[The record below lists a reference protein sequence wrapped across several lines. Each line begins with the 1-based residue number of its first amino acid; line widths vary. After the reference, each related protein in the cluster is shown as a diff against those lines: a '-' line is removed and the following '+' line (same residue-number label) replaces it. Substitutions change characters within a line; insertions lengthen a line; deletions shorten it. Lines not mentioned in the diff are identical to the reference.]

1 MFAEILK
8 FKKQIIELGVPALVS
23 RGTLVLWGLVAI
35 LIVRVLPAETYAAYA
50 LARSVQLFGV
60 LFGGGFILQAI
71 IKFSAEGDTEREQQ
85 LANAGIVLASGMAI
99 ITAFLLVFGGGLLQS
114 FYSDIDISG
123 IPQVLALFVIVS
135 TASQLPRSLL
145 VAKHRMKDVMIGDIA
160 SFAVRTSA
168 VGWMIL
174 TGSLN
179 SPLQVFG
186 AMIAGNVAALLINVW
201 LARDLVSPSLGISPG
216 KMRIVIGFAVVSL
229 GTGLANF
236 VYTRTDIL
244 VLGKLA
250 LPSEVAGYGACRTLT
265 AFVINLSVAANMIL
279 LPLISRMWRQGN
291 RDEIV
296 KRVLSGILIIE
307 LIQLPIVILYT
318 GFSEPLLHFLYQ
330 GKYDFAWPVMI
341 VLGSISVIR
350 PFGSLFSVM
359 SLGMGK
365 PSYSMY
371 SVLVSA
377 GINLVLNFLL
387 IPKYGAFGAA
397 IATGAAVI
405 FGASAVIIPTIRY
418 WNRNR
423 HA

>member
-1 MFAEILK
+1 MFTEILK

-35 LIVRVLPAETYAAYA
+35 LIVRVLPEETYAAYA

-71 IKFSAEGDTEREQQ
+71 IKFSAEGDTEREQR
-85 LANAGIVLASGMAI
+85 LANAGIVLASGMAV
-99 ITAFLLVFGGGLLQS
+99 ITALLLLFGGGLLQS
-114 FYSDIDISG
+114 FYSDIDMSG

-145 VAKHRMKDVMIGDIA
+145 VAKHRMKEVMIADLA
-160 SFAVRTSA
+160 SFAVRTGA

-186 AMIAGNVAALLINVW
+186 AMIAGNAAALLINVW

-216 KMRIVIGFAVVSL
+216 KMRIVMGFAVVSL

-265 AFVINLSVAANMIL
+265 AFVINLSIAANMIL

-291 RDEIV
+291 RDGIL

-307 LIQLPIVILYT
+307 LIQLPVVLLYT
-318 GFSEPLLHFLYQ
+318 VFSKPLLHVLYQ

-341 VLGSISVIR
+341 ILGSLSVIR

-397 IATGAAVI
+397 IATSAAVI
-405 FGASAVIIPTIRY
+405 CGASAVIIPTIRY

-423 HA
+423 FA

>member
-1 MFAEILK
+1 MFNEILR
-8 FKKQIIELGVPALVS
+8 FKKQIVELGVPALVS

-35 LIVRVLPAETYAAYA
+35 LIVRVLPEETFAAYA

-60 LFGGGFILQAI
+60 LFGGGFVLQAI
-71 IKFSAEGDTEREQQ
+71 IKFAAEGDTEREQK

-99 ITAFLLVFGGGLLQS
+99 ITALLLIFGGGLLQS
-114 FYSDIDISG
+114 FYSDIDIAG
-123 IPQVLALFVIVS
+123 IPEVLALFVIVS

-145 VAKHRMKDVMIGDIA
+145 VAKHRMKEVMIADIA
-160 SFAVRTSA
+160 SFAVRTGA

-179 SPLQVFG
+179 SPLQIFG
-186 AMIAGNVAALLINVW
+186 AMIVGNIVALLINVW
-201 LARDLVSPSLGISPG
+201 LARDLVSPALGISPG
-216 KMRIVIGFAVVSL
+216 SMRIIMGFAVVSL

-265 AFVINLSVAANMIL
+265 AFVMNLSIAANMIL
-279 LPLISRMWRQGN
+279 LPLVSRMWRQGN
-291 RDEIV
+291 RDGIFR
-296 KRVLSGILIIE
+296 RVLSGILIIE
-307 LIQLPIVILYT
+307 LIQLPVVILYT
-318 GFSEPLLHFLYQ
+318 VFSEPLLHFLYQ
-330 GKYDFAWPVMI
+330 GKYNFAWPVLI
-341 VLGSISVIR
+341 VLGSLSVIR

-371 SVLVSA
+371 SVMVSA
-377 GINLVLNFLL
+377 GINLLLNFLL
-387 IPKYGAFGAA
+387 IPKYGGFGAA
-397 IATGAAVI
+397 IATAAAVI
-405 FGASAVIIPTIRY
+405 CGAFAVIIPTIRY
-418 WNRNR
+418 WNRNKN
-423 HA
+423 A